1 MHKMAGGF
9 RTPLQQLFLLE
20 ERARLAGVHLPDE
33 SGRDQHQFYGVKC
46 VINGSE
52 CVINMR
58 HVVEVVDERKV
69 TSIPGTAD
77 WVEGV
82 MNYRGTM
89 VPVYRVH
96 AFLKPTALA
105 DTGLA
110 SNDGTLLL
118 LKRGRRSGELCAI
131 RINRMLGM
139 QQFRDADIQPVHQDA
154 ADPETLEHFAR
165 NTISSDGR
173 TWLLLETPSL
183 LDCMSSEN
191 PKKHN

>member
-1 MHKMAGGF
+1 MQKMAGGF

-33 SGRDQHQFYGVKC
+33 SGRDQQLFYGVKC
-46 VINGSE
+46 VINGLE

-58 HVVEVVDERKV
+58 QVVEVIDERKV
-69 TSIPGTAD
+69 TAIPGAAD

-96 AFLKPTALA
+96 AFLKPSAGADGKLVAL
-105 DTGLA
+105 
-110 SNDGTLLL
+110 DGAILL
-118 LKRGRRSGELCAI
+118 LKRGRRGGELCAI

-139 QQFRDADIQPVHQDA
+139 QQFMEADVRPA
-154 ADPETLEHFAR
+154 GGETPDPDTLEHHAGSVVGSEDR
-165 NTISSDGR
+165 N
-173 TWLLLETPSL
+173 WLLLETRSL
-183 LDCMSSEN
+183 LERMSSAN
-191 PKKHN
+191 PKKHP